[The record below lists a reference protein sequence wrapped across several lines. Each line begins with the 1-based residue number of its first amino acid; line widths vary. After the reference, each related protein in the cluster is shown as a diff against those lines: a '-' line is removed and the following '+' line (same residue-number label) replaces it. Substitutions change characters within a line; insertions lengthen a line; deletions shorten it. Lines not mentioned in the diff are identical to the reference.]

1 MTSKSRRAK
10 RIACV
15 PIALAICASSV
26 AAQSDSAAA
35 ANFRRDSIRYV
46 RDSISIDSLSRIV
59 PADSL
64 RRLYELLYRAPD
76 PRPIAQEIE
85 CEAFRQFLAYGAA
98 ARIAQKRVRDAV
110 VARLDA
116 DAEDRLSSRMA
127 HVAVAEDGPVC
138 GAARP
143 LSAIPARLRRMPRPP
158 LRLRSA
164 LERAHI
170 RDSLRK
176 AGAID
181 FEAAMSGSASAELA
195 GSASLTWWTPEL
207 LGINL
212 LDYLY
217 PPSIISLTFVRRGAE
232 FLRVGSYPIVKNED
246 RDAAAPGVIG
256 AYLQMSGHDI
266 GTHRLDL
273 VSGVLYVDHADTV
286 SVDGHFDVMLYGH
299 ALRSRTF
306 RRTRQEIQDTL
317 HITGRF
323 RARYQ
328 YQSTDPNV
336 NKRWWPNGHPSR
348 WSPAPD
354 YRSTLARA
362 DLDER
367 VSCDSLTHLANGN
380 PFLRIQP
387 TDPTV
392 RSRLPGTVSLQ
403 FEADSL
409 GRVLPLSLVAMSSSD
424 TVLESLVVIDSARRA
439 PAGRA
444 NAGRRLYR
452 CALRFGVR

>member
-1 MTSKSRRAK
+1 
-10 RIACV
+10 V
-15 PIALAICASSV
+15 PIALTICTSNLT
-26 AAQSDSAAA
+26 AQSDSAVAA
-35 ANFRRDSIRYV
+35 RFRRDSIRYV
-46 RDSISIDSLSRIV
+46 RDSISIDSLSRMV
-59 PADSL
+59 PVDSL
-64 RRLYELLYRAPD
+64 RRLYEALYRAPD
-76 PRPIAQEIE
+76 PRPVAQEVE

-98 ARIAQKRVRDAV
+98 ARVAQKRVRDAV
-110 VARLDA
+110 VLRLDA

-127 HVAVAEDGPVC
+127 HATIAEDGPAC

-143 LSAIPARLRRMPRPP
+143 LSMVPARLRRMPTPH

-164 LERAHI
+164 LDRAHI
-170 RDSLRK
+170 RDSLRRV
-176 AGAID
+176 GAIE
-181 FEAAMSGSASAELA
+181 FEAEISGSASAELA

-217 PPSIISLTFVRRGAE
+217 PPAIISLTFVRRGAE
-232 FLRVGSYPIVKNED
+232 FLRVGSYPVVKNED
-246 RDAAAPGVIG
+246 RDAAAPGVVG

-273 VSGVLYVDHADTV
+273 VSGVLHVDRADTIGA
-286 SVDGHFDVMLYGH
+286 DGHFDVVLYGN

-306 RRTRQEIQDTL
+306 RRTKQEIQDTL
-317 HITGRF
+317 HVTGRF

-328 YQSTDPNV
+328 YQWADANLNS
-336 NKRWWPNGHPSR
+336 RWWPNGHPVPR
-348 WSPAPD
+348 TPAPE
-354 YRSTLARA
+354 YGAIFRRA

-367 VSCDSLTHLANGN
+367 VSCDSLRHLANGN
-380 PFLRIQP
+380 PFLRTQP
-387 TDPTV
+387 SDPAMI
-392 RSRLPGTVSLQ
+392 RRLPGTVALQ

-439 PAGRA
+439 PVRKTMVGH
-444 NAGRRLYR
+444 RLYR
-452 CALRFGVR
+452 CTQRFRSR